1 MAREAAG
8 AVRATQTNRLNKAR
22 GHQMKVEKN
31 RRRVVQALG
40 AASAVMAAPAL
51 VRAQSTRSSI
61 KVGWAISKTGPF
73 APGAGITQLPNYLLW
88 VKDVNDAGGI
98 SVGGKKLPLEV
109 VEYDDRSQSEEAVR
123 AVERLITQDNVD
135 ILLPPWGTGMN
146 LAVAPTINKAGYPM
160 VAPTFVSDR
169 VPELVKRWNNIFV
182 MLNTAATYAEAI
194 VAVMKDLRS
203 GGKINDSVAIAHVT
217 DQFGVEL
224 AAAARKALPAA
235 GFKIASDQGYPIS
248 AQDLSPVITEAQRG
262 NPDTFLA
269 FSYPPDTIGL
279 TETARI
285 KGFNPKV
292 FYTAVGTAFPLFRGK
307 FGANAEGVLGIGGW
321 NPDSDAMRAY
331 IKRHVELTKNEP
343 DRWASSCAYA
353 GLQVLQQAIEKAGT
367 LDKAA
372 TVKTIASGNFD
383 TIVGPVRFANNIRVG
398 GWYVGQWQDGDFLGV
413 YPSQA
418 GAKAVRFPK
427 PAWKAA

>member
-1 MAREAAG
+1 MNVA
-8 AVRATQTNRLNKAR
+8 
-22 GHQMKVEKN
+22 KN
-31 RRRVVQALG
+31 RRRVVKAIG
-40 AASAVMAAPAL
+40 AAGAVVAAPAV
-51 VRAQSTRSSI
+51 VRAQAAGSSI

-123 AVERLITQDNVD
+123 AVERLIAQDKVD

-160 VAPTFVSDR
+160 IAPTFVSDK

-182 MLNTAATYAEAI
+182 MLNTATTYAEAV
-194 VAVMKDLRS
+194 VATLKDLRTA
-203 GGKINDSVAIAHVT
+203 GKLGETVALAHVT
-217 DQFGVEL
+217 DQFGLEL
-224 AAAARKALPAA
+224 IAPARKALAAA
-235 GFKIASDQGYPIS
+235 GFKVVSDQGYPIS
-248 AQDLSPVITEAQRG
+248 AQDLSPIIAEAQRG
-262 NPDTFLA
+262 NPEAFLA

-331 IKRHVELTKNEP
+331 IKRHVELNKNEP
-343 DRWASSCAYA
+343 DRWASSCCYA
-353 GLQVLQQAIEKAGT
+353 GLQVLQQAIEKAGS

-372 TVKTIASGNFD
+372 TIKAIASGTFN
-383 TIVGPVRFANNIRVG
+383 TIVGPVRFADNIRVG

-413 YPSQA
+413 NPAQP

>member
-1 MAREAAG
+1 M
-8 AVRATQTNRLNKAR
+8 N
-22 GHQMKVEKN
+22 VEKN
-31 RRRVVQALG
+31 RRRVVKALG
-40 AASAVMAAPAL
+40 AAGAVVSAPAI
-51 VRAQSTRSSI
+51 VRAQPARI

-98 SVGGKKLPLEV
+98 SLGGKKVPLEV

-123 AVERLITQDNVD
+123 AVERLIAQDNVD

-146 LAVAPTINKAGYPM
+146 LAVAPTIHKAGYPM
-160 VAPTFVSDR
+160 IAPTFVSDKI
-169 VPELVKRWNNIFV
+169 PEIVKRWNNIFG
-182 MLNTAATYAEAI
+182 MLNTATTYAEAV
-194 VAVMKDLRS
+194 VAVLKDLRA
-203 GGKINDSVAIAHVT
+203 GGKIGDTVALAHVT
-217 DQFGVEL
+217 DQFGLEL
-224 AAAARKALPAA
+224 IAPARKALAAA
-235 GFKIASDQGYPIS
+235 GFKVVSDQGYPINS
-248 AQDLSPVITEAQRG
+248 QDLSPVITEAQRG
-262 NPDTFLA
+262 NPDVFLA

-292 FYTAVGTAFPLFRGK
+292 FYTAVGTAFPIYKGK

-331 IKRHVELTKNEP
+331 IKRHVELNKNEP

-353 GLQVLQQAIEKAGT
+353 GLQVLQHSIEKVGS

-372 TVKTIASGNFD
+372 TIKAIASNTFN
-383 TIVGPVRFANNIRVG
+383 TIIGPVRFVDNIRVG

-413 YPSQA
+413 YPSQP
-418 GAKAVRFPK
+418 GARTVRAPK

>member
-1 MAREAAG
+1 MKFAR
-8 AVRATQTNRLNKAR
+8 
-22 GHQMKVEKN
+22 N
-31 RRRVVQALG
+31 RRLVVQALG
-40 AASAVMAAPAL
+40 AASAVVAAPAI
-51 VRAQSTRSSI
+51 VRAQAARNSV

-98 SVGGKKLPLEV
+98 AVGGKKLPLEV

-160 VAPTFVSDR
+160 IAPTFVSDK

-182 MLNTAATYAEAI
+182 MLNTAATYAEAV
-194 VAVMKDLRS
+194 VALLKDLRAS
-203 GGKINDSVAIAHVT
+203 GKINDAVAVAHVT

-224 AAAARKALPAA
+224 AAAARKALAA
-235 GFKIASDQGYPIS
+235 GGFKLVSDQGYPIS
-248 AQDLSPVITEAQRG
+248 SQDLSPVITEAQRT

-269 FSYPPDTIGL
+269 FSYPPDTIGI
-279 TETARI
+279 TEAARI

-292 FYTAVGTAFPLFRGK
+292 FYTAVGTAFPLFKGK

-331 IKRHVELTKNEP
+331 IKRHVDLNKNEP

-353 GLQVLQQAIEKAGT
+353 GLQVLQQAIEKVGS

-372 TVKTIASGNFD
+372 TIKAIAGGTFN

-418 GAKAVRFPK
+418 GAKPIRFPK

>member
-1 MAREAAG
+1 MNIE
-8 AVRATQTNRLNKAR
+8 N
-22 GHQMKVEKN
+22 N
-31 RRRVVQALG
+31 RRRVVKAIG
-40 AASAVMAAPAL
+40 AASAVVAAPAI
-51 VRAQSTRSSI
+51 VRAQPASI

-98 SVGGKKLPLEV
+98 SLGGKKVKLEV

-160 VAPTFVSDR
+160 MAPTFVSDR
-169 VPELVKRWNNIFV
+169 LPELVKRWNNIFG
-182 MLNTAATYAEAI
+182 MLNTASTYAEAI
-194 VAVMKDLRS
+194 VATLKDLRAA
-203 GGKINDSVAIAHVT
+203 GKINESVAIAHVT
-217 DQFGVEL
+217 DQFGLEL
-224 AAAARKALPAA
+224 SGAARKALGAA

-248 AQDLSPVITEAQRG
+248 TQDLSTVITEAQRT

-269 FSYPPDTIGL
+269 FSYPPDTIGI
-279 TETARI
+279 TEAARI

-321 NPDSDAMRAY
+321 NPDSDAMRDY
-331 IKRHVELTKNEP
+331 IKRHVALNKNEP
-343 DRWASSCAYA
+343 DRWASSLAYA
-353 GLQVLQQAIEKAGT
+353 GLQVLQQAIEKVGS

-372 TVKTIASGNFD
+372 TVKAIASGTFN
-383 TIVGPVRFANNIRVG
+383 TIVGPVRFADNIRVG

-418 GAKAVRFPK
+418 GAKPVRFPK